1 MSSPVAVLRW
11 GRLALAGGL
20 ACWSVLALA
29 PLINSSQT
37 AQATSTADVAQPIGD
52 GEPKATPP
60 VSEALPLSQWSRE
73 IASLAARQDELLQSL
88 ASVRRSLARQQ
99 VDDSLE
105 RRVAGVVEAQ
115 LARQRPE
122 SPSISREELI
132 AHWTQQSEHH
142 TRLQRLVTDLQAE
155 VSRLSEA
162 MSQPA
167 VATLA
172 APRPVLTTKL
182 YRPLRLRADAL
193 APLVQTLL
201 TPEIGLWAAVTLP
214 GEERD
219 AILICDEPDVI
230 AQVDRLIAEL
240 DQPLPGLEFEFAMQ
254 ELDATNGRPLS
265 LAIPLPR
272 ELFLDE
278 GNSLIVPE
286 SVWQQLSPTDRTS
299 TSTQEASLRVLRV
312 TPRLVR

>member
-29 PLINSSQT
+29 PLIDSSQT
-37 AQATSTADVAQPIGD
+37 AQATSTTQTAQPVGD
-52 GEPKATPP
+52 REPKATPP
-60 VSEALPLSQWSRE
+60 VSEAPTLPQWSRE
-73 IASLAARQDELLQSL
+73 IANLAARQDELLQSL

-99 VDDSLE
+99 IDDSLE
-105 RRVAGVVEAQ
+105 RRVAAVVEAQ
-115 LARQRPE
+115 LTRQRPE

-132 AHWTQQSEHH
+132 AQWTQQSEHH

-162 MSQPA
+162 MSQPT
-167 VATLA
+167 VATPA
-172 APRPVLTTKL
+172 SPRPNLTTKL

-214 GEERD
+214 GDDRD
-219 AILICDEPDVI
+219 AVLICDEPDVI

-240 DQPLPGLEFEFAMQ
+240 DQPLPGLEFEFAIQ
-254 ELDATNGRPLS
+254 ELDAATGRPLS

-272 ELFLDE
+272 ELFPDE
-278 GNSLIVPE
+278 GSSLIVPE
-286 SVWQQLSPTDRTS
+286 SVWQQMPPTDRTS
-299 TSTQEASLRVLRV
+299 MSTQEASLRVLRM